1 LWEPEWHEVHTMRKE
16 SRTTV
21 DEFAKFGHGLYEVG
35 VNKLGDPLG
44 RFLTVLRLK
53 LDFEY
58 TIPMTQN

>member
-1 LWEPEWHEVHTMRKE
+1 MRKE

-21 DEFAKFGHGLYEVG
+21 DELAKFGHGLYEVG
-35 VNKLGDPLG
+35 VNELGDPLG

>member
-1 LWEPEWHEVHTMRKE
+1 MRKE

-35 VNKLGDPLG
+35 VNELGDPLG

-53 LDFEY
+53 FDFKH
-58 TIPMTQN
+58 TIPLTQD